1 MTLLATD
8 LHDVGKAGCL
18 AIIAEGDCPFE
29 WCRIGLFGRHV
40 VEDESAWAA
49 WRMPGMGEVV
59 RCQQGV
65 HSSQDAAGVLHQS
78 PGLMVPLDRRGIQGM
93 QHRVLDMNLPDG
105 PVRKAGAAY
114 QEESAASDG
123 KAPYQAG
130 GDPLQSEISRT
141 PAKTS
146 PPGCG
151 GPAFQGPAPQRFRS
165 LLSSWPAN
173 SCKSCSDGAWSSVV
187 GASGRLRREWQRW
200 IRPM

>member
-8 LHDVGKAGCL
+8 LHNVGKAGCL
-18 AIIAEGDCPFE
+18 AIIAERDCPFE

-49 WRMPGMGEVV
+49 WRMPGMVEVV

-65 HSSQDAAGVLHQS
+65 HSSQDAAGVLHQN

-130 GDPLQSEISRT
+130 GDPLQSELSRT
-141 PAKTS
+141 PQK
-146 PPGCG
+146 
-151 GPAFQGPAPQRFRS
+151 PARR
-165 LLSSWPAN
+165 
-173 SCKSCSDGAWSSVV
+173 VV
-187 GASGRLRREWQRW
+187 GGLPSKGLRLSGCAVCFQLACQF
-200 IRPM
+200 PQVLQ